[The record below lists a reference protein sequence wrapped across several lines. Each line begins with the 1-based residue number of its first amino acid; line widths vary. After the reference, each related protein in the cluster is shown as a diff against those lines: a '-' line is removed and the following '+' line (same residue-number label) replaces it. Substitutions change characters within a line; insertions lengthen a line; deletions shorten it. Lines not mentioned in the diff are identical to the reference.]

1 MAGNVAREETKSK
14 TRSCRMRFTGI
25 IPPVTTPFNADLSID
40 RAGFGTMIE
49 HLIAAGVDGI
59 IVGGTTGEYYAQT
72 SEERVS
78 LMKLAREIIGKRLP
92 MIVGVGAI
100 RTEDCIA
107 YALAAKENGADGILI
122 GAPYYAVPTQLELAN
137 HALAIDRAAGLP
149 IMLYNYPGRTGTL
162 MAEPFF
168 DRVGRSANFCAVK
181 ESSGSINQ
189 LHMLARD
196 YPGIDLFCG
205 MDDQALEFF
214 AWGAKGWVCGGGNC
228 LAEEHI
234 ALYRA
239 CAVENDFV
247 KGRRIMSALL
257 PFMRVLEQ
265 GGKFVQS
272 IKYGC
277 ELAGLPAGPVRK
289 PISGLDKDQKRE
301 VEATI
306 RTVRTAI
313 RQILAETTIKGASNV
328 VAINA

>member
-1 MAGNVAREETKSK
+1 
-14 TRSCRMRFTGI
+14 MRFEGV

-40 RAGFGTMIE
+40 RAGYGVMIE

-59 IVGGTTGEYYAQT
+59 IIGGTTGEYYAQT
-72 SEERVS
+72 SDERVS
-78 LMKLAREIIGKRLP
+78 LIKLGREIIAGRVP

-100 RTEDCIA
+100 RTEDCMA
-107 YALAAKENGADGILI
+107 YGEVARENGADGILI
-122 GAPYYAVPTQLELAN
+122 GSPYYAVPTQLELAN

-162 MAEPFF
+162 MAAPFF
-168 DRVGRSANFCAVK
+168 DRVGRSANFCAIK
-181 ESSGSINQ
+181 ESSGDVNQ
-189 LHMLARD
+189 MHMLARE

-214 AWGAKGWVCGGGNC
+214 VWGAKGWVCGGGNC
-228 LAEEHI
+228 LPEEHI

-239 CAVENDFV
+239 CVIENDFV

-257 PFMRVLEQ
+257 PFMSVLEQ

-272 IKYGC
+272 IKYAC
-277 ELAGLPAGPVRK
+277 ELAGLPAGPVRR
-289 PISGLDKDQKRE
+289 PMSGLDKDQKRE
-301 VEATI
+301 VAAVI
-306 RTVRTAI
+306 RAVKTAV
-313 RQILAETTIKGASNV
+313 RQIVDESKTERASNV